1 VKQIVIPARYALRAR
16 ANAAAIVAYRSQLGT
31 RPTMGEAVALALAM
45 YPKAPEP
52 QAEESVPH
60 RRWAVPI
67 REDLAARLPP
77 GEGLGARAAAALAEY
92 ASKIRPL

>member
-1 VKQIVIPARYALRAR
+1 MRQIVIPARYALRAR
-16 ANAAAIVAYRSQLGT
+16 ANAAAIVAYRSQAGI
-31 RPTMGEAVALALAM
+31 RPTMGEVVALALAM

-52 QAEESVPH
+52 PAEESVPP

-77 GEGLGARAAAALAEY
+77 GNIGVRAAAALAEY

>member
-16 ANAAAIVAYRSQLGT
+16 ANAAAIVAYRSQIGT
-31 RPTMGEAVALALAM
+31 RPTMGEAVALALSM

-52 QAEESVPH
+52 QAEESVPP
-60 RRWAVPI
+60 RRWVVSV
-67 REDLAARLPP
+67 REDLAARLPL
-77 GEGLGARAAAALAEY
+77 GEGAGVRAAAALTEY

>member
-1 VKQIVIPARYALRAR
+1 MKQIIIPARYALRAR

-31 RPTMGEAVALALAM
+31 RPTMGEAVALALSM

-52 QAEESVPH
+52 PAEESAPP
-60 RRWAVPI
+60 RRWVVPV

-77 GEGLGARAAAALAEY
+77 GEGLGTRAAAALAEY
-92 ASKIRPL
+92 ASKIKPL